1 MTCCSGLP
9 NSPNAFVRFS
19 TASRPNISVRS
30 ASPRSCC
37 SWVSILVLLVIV
49 AHHATRR
56 AQGVRR
62 RRTINTS
69 TTAKAEVAVYI
80 MNAFR

>member
-30 ASPRSCC
+30 AEPAI
-37 SWVSILVLLVIV
+37 VLFLGVHPVLLSSWH
-49 AHHATRR
+49 HHATRR